1 VIRAATEADLPA
13 LVELVRRAET
23 ALFGAP
29 EQDAAEITERIRRAD
44 PLAERSRLSHEDGRV
59 LGAAWCSRTEAEVTV
74 DPEADP
80 GSVLGELVAWL
91 EEVPAPPLAAADRDA
106 ALLALL
112 QRRGWR
118 VDHVSYELSRDVGR
132 DWEIAAPSWPAGIE
146 VSSPGEDE
154 LSAVHRLIFAEA
166 GWAEIPGHNERP
178 FEEWRRL
185 FVDRVPA
192 SLLVIARRD
201 GRAVGAALNRVF
213 ADGTGWVSQLAV
225 ARDSRGQGLG
235 RSLLLESLRRLS
247 AAGAARLGLEVQAGN
262 EAALG
267 LYRSVGLSVQR
278 EWRAYTPPAAEPPR

>member
-1 VIRAATEADLPA
+1 
-13 LVELVRRAET
+13 
-23 ALFGAP
+23 
-29 EQDAAEITERIRRAD
+29 
-44 PLAERSRLSHEDGRV
+44 
-59 LGAAWCSRTEAEVTV
+59 
-74 DPEADP
+74 
-80 GSVLGELVAWL
+80 
-91 EEVPAPPLAAADRDA
+91 
-106 ALLALL
+106 
-112 QRRGWR
+112 
-118 VDHVSYELSRDVGR
+118 
-132 DWEIAAPSWPAGIE
+132 
-146 VSSPGEDE
+146 

-192 SLLVIARRD
+192 SLLLLALRD

>member
-118 VDHVSYELSRDVGR
+118 VDHVSYDLSRDVG
-132 DWEIAAPSWPAGIE
+132 
-146 VSSPGEDE
+146 
-154 LSAVHRLIFAEA
+154 
-166 GWAEIPGHNERP
+166 
-178 FEEWRRL
+178 
-185 FVDRVPA
+185 DRGTV
-192 SLLVIARRD
+192 LARRHRGELARR
-201 GRAVGAALNRVF
+201 GRI
-213 ADGTGWVSQLAV
+213 
-225 ARDSRGQGLG
+225 
-235 RSLLLESLRRLS
+235 ERR
-247 AAGAARLGLEVQAGN
+247 
-262 EAALG
+262 
-267 LYRSVGLSVQR
+267 
-278 EWRAYTPPAAEPPR
+278 PPADLRGGGVGGDPGP